1 MKLLCPED
9 AEGTSREAGLEKP
22 LKSLQVQTYVFSRKQ
37 QVMSCQALELP
48 ESTHGHPEL
57 GTLSL
62 EELRVSRSTEWGQ
75 VQVCLNET
83 LGMPSLK
90 NNQGNVTAV

>member
-1 MKLLCPED
+1 MKLFCWED
-9 AEGTSREAGLEKP
+9 TEGTSREAGLEKP
-22 LKSLQVQTYVFSRKQ
+22 LKSLQVQTYVFGRKQ

-62 EELRVSRSTEWGQ
+62 EELRVRRPTEWVCQ

-83 LGMPSLK
+83 GDAFLEKQPRA
-90 NNQGNVTAV
+90 T

>member
-9 AEGTSREAGLEKP
+9 VEGTSREAGLEKP

-62 EELRVSRSTEWGQ
+62 EELRVSRATEWGQ
-75 VQVCLNET
+75 VQVYLNET

-90 NNQGNVTAV
+90 NNRGNVTAV